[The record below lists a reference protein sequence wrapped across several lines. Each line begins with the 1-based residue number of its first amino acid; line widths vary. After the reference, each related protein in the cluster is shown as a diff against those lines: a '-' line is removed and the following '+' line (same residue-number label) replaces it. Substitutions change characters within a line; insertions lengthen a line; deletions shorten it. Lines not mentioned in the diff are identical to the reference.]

1 MTSGGIG
8 HQTGGSAKPSPDGR
22 SVKTQAWIELT
33 SQRKPAAT
41 SAIGTPRIAANTNN
55 TTYCR
60 VRSTAKGLTVAA
72 WVMVVLRWSNGHVP
86 G

>member
-1 MTSGGIG
+1 
-8 HQTGGSAKPSPDGR
+8 
-22 SVKTQAWIELT
+22 VKTHAWIELT

-41 SAIGTPRIAANTNN
+41 SAIGTPRIAANTSS

-72 WVMVVLRWSNGHVP
+72 WVMVDLR
-86 G
+86 